1 MSVISNFSVIPIHW
15 LLQLLTVDS
24 DMDFFSFS
32 VLLLRIFLF
41 SFKTHARLVGQR
53 IFLKKKAKKMI

>member
-1 MSVISNFSVIPIHW
+1 MSVISSFSVIPIHW

-24 DMDFFSFS
+24 EMNFFSFS

-41 SFKTHARLVGQR
+41 SFKTHARLVGQ
-53 IFLKKKAKKMI
+53 